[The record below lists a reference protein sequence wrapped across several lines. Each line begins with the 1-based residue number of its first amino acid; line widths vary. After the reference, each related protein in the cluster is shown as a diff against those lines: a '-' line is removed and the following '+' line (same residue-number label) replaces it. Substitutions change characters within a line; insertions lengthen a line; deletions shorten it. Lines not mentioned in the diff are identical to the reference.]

1 MADLRLKP
9 DRLQHGKSVLID
21 EALLGI
27 SLWRGS
33 REVGEKPDHNDRA
46 GVLGRLCGLE

>member
-1 MADLRLKP
+1 MADLGLKT
-9 DRLQHGKSVLID
+9 DRIQYGKSLLID

-33 REVGEKPDHNDRA
+33 REVGEKADHNDHA